1 MVLDNIQSKVSA
13 KGVPFLNPQ
22 TIGPSERIKP

>member
-1 MVLDNIQSKVSA
+1 MVLDNIQSNGAA

-22 TIGPSERIKP
+22 TIGPSESIKP